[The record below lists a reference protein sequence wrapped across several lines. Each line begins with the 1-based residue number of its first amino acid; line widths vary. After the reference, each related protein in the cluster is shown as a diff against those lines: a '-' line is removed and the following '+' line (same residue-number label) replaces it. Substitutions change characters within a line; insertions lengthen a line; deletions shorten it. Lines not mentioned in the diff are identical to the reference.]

1 MVFKDQPT
9 AATAS
14 APAQTATFAPQF
26 YMIGA
31 QKAGTTTLAA
41 LLEQHPGLCVA
52 DPKEPRYFS
61 RDDDLDADWYRA
73 FFRDTNRPGLDAS
86 TTYSMALLRHPSNPL
101 YAARSK
107 VAERIAES
115 RPDARFIYVL
125 REPCAR
131 TWSGWRHS
139 VEMGRERRP
148 FLEAI
153 QASDTLYLDIS
164 DYHGQLRHLMRHF
177 PLDRFLLLDFDDIV
191 HRPVETARICFRW
204 MGLDDTVELKDV
216 GARNSTRARNA
227 FGRWLTRTVLMT
239 PFLVPLRRSTPEGMK
254 RLVERATYASA
265 RQPPHIDPDA
275 LRWMRG
281 YFAPRNARLAEL
293 IGRDLSS
300 WAAGHSDARRVPFR
314 GEADEP

>member
-1 MVFKDQPT
+1 MVFKDQST
-9 AATAS
+9 AVKVR
-14 APAQTATFAPQF
+14 APAPKTAFAPQF

-41 LLEQHPGLCVA
+41 LLGQHPGLCVA

-61 RDDDLDADWYRA
+61 RDDEPDDRWYRG
-73 FFRDTNRPGLDAS
+73 FFRDPDLPGLDAS
-86 TTYSMALLRHPSNPL
+86 TTYSMALLRNPSNPL
-101 YAARSK
+101 YASRSK
-107 VAERIAES
+107 VAERIATA

-148 FLEAI
+148 FLDAI

-191 HRPVETARICFRW
+191 HRPVDTARACFRW
-204 MGLDDTVELKDV
+204 VGLDDTIKLRGV
-216 GARNSTRARNA
+216 GVRNSTRVRNP
-227 FGRWLTRTVLMT
+227 FGRWLTRTVLMA
-239 PFLVPLRRSTPEGMK
+239 PFLASLRRSTPERLK
-254 RLVERATYASA
+254 RLIEWATYASS
-265 RQPPHIDPDA
+265 RKPPRINPEA
-275 LRWMRG
+275 LQWMQT

-293 IGRDLSS
+293 TGRDFSS
-300 WAAGHSDARRVPFR
+300 WAASCDA
-314 GEADEP
+314 A